1 MAPTREQRAVGCLTS
16 RARRHNPR
24 RPPPC
29 PLPFHP
35 LSPLLSF
42 SHSPQTHTH
51 PPFPSPAQKTYASVA
66 EAATDT
72 PQLSTLLAAVKKA
85 NLTEKL
91 SKGNKSITVFAPSN
105 AAFEKMLKEKNMTA
119 DQLLAWDGLR
129 SLLKAHI
136 VKGAVKAADIKN
148 GTVVKTWLPDA
159 NVTLVTD
166 GGGVTAVGARSS
178 GKVTTA
184 DIPAGSA
191 IIHIVDGVIK
201 PSKEAIKAGPA
212 KEAAWKAAWKAKSP
226 AAAPGL
232 SKSRRLAERW

>member
-1 MAPTREQRAVGCLTS
+1 MGGGGGGGTGRRGADFWASLD
-16 RARRHNPR
+16 ARPR
-24 RPPPC
+24 RR
-29 PLPFHP
+29 L
-35 LSPLLSF
+35 
-42 SHSPQTHTH
+42 THTH
-51 PPFPSPAQKTYASVA
+51 KNHTSTAQTYTSVA
-66 EAATDT
+66 EAATVT

-85 NLTEKL
+85 NLTGKL
-91 SKGNKSITVFAPSN
+91 SKGDKAITVFAPSN
-105 AAFEKMLKEKNMTA
+105 DAFAKLLKEKNMTA

-159 NVTLVTD
+159 NITLTTD
-166 GGGVTAVGARSS
+166 GGFVTATGARSS

-184 DIPAGSA
+184 DIPAGA
-191 IIHIVDGVIK
+191 AVIHIVDGVIR

-212 KEAAWKAAWKAKSP
+212 KEAAWKAARAARSP

-232 SKSRRLAERW
+232 SKSRRLAERV